1 MCRRRA
7 LSQRKDRGLIVKELT
22 SIDEY
27 LEKTA
32 QGKLFGGLGS
42 ILGAVG
48 KAIKAHPW
56 VVPAAVT
63 GALVGP
69 ALDSLTEKTQGTL
82 SYRVNRGLHSL
93 IDRIH
98 ADETVGE
105 AFAKEVGKQTGH
117 EVMGLA
123 KDIMGKGLEV
133 LRDTFSTSPARQAI
147 FEALKQEDSVLA
159 NADDT
164 TIMEAYHTMARFA
177 PTLSTDKNAVKS
189 FLREA
194 VMSGGGVNYNTIKL
208 LTDAENSLMK
218 QRSGGGYGHD

>member
-1 MCRRRA
+1 MKK
-7 LSQRKDRGLIVKELT
+7 LS

-32 QGKLFGGLGS
+32 EGGLFRGAGA

-48 KAIKAHPW
+48 KAVKAHPW

-63 GALVGP
+63 GALIGP
-69 ALDSLTEKTQGTL
+69 ALDSLTERTQGTL
-82 SYRVNRGLHSL
+82 SYRVNRGLHGL
-93 IDRIH
+93 IDRIQ
-98 ADETVGE
+98 ADEAIGE
-105 AFAKEVGKQTGH
+105 SFAKEIGKQTGS
-117 EVMGLA
+117 EVIGLT
-123 KDIMGKGLEV
+123 KDIMSKGLAI
-133 LRDTFSTSPARQAI
+133 LKDTFATSPARQAI
-147 FEALKQEDSVLA
+147 FNALKQEDSVLA
-159 NADDT
+159 DADDT
-164 TIMEAYHTMARFA
+164 TILEAYHTMARFA

-218 QRSGGGYGHD
+218 QQYGGGRHD